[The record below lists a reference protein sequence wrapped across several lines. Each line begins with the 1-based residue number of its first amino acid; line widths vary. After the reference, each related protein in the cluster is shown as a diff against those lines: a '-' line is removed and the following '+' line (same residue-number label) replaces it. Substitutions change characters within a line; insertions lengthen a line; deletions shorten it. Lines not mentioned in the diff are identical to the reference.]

1 MSQGM
6 ASRHP
11 GPVPP
16 ADDLTADPRLQMA
29 AGLFNAGEWYACHDV
44 LEEIW
49 HETQGPDR
57 AALQG
62 FLQIAVAHLHLQR
75 GNQRGATLLLGEG
88 LGRLAPFPADALGFN
103 LTLLRARVADRLHCL
118 QQGNDPGALPL
129 PVLRPAA

>member
-16 ADDLTADPRLQMA
+16 ADDLTADPRLQVA
-29 AGLFNAGEWYACHDV
+29 VGLFNAGEWYACHDV
-44 LEEIW
+44 FEEIW

-62 FLQIAVAHLHLQR
+62 FLQIAVAHLHLER

-88 LGRLAPFPADALGFN
+88 LGRLTPFPADALGFN

-129 PVLRPAA
+129 PVLTPAA